1 MKLVS
6 NLSVNFLKGY
16 QKFGTLILLK
26 EQKIKR
32 NYQTKRMFN
41 VFEAIN
47 EWDSELRVKDSR
59 LVLWQPQYVKI
70 FINSTLLLAELAA
83 IRCYL

>member
-1 MKLVS
+1 
-6 NLSVNFLKGY
+6 
-16 QKFGTLILLK
+16 
-26 EQKIKR
+26 
-32 NYQTKRMFN
+32 MFN

-47 EWDSELRVKDSR
+47 EWYSELRVKDSR
-59 LVLWQPQYVKI
+59 IVLWQPQYVKI